1 MRDLL
6 RLLAFYRRQWQAIAL
21 ATGLSLIAIIANIGL
36 MAVSGWFLT
45 AMALAGT
52 TGAAFNYFTPSALI
66 RLAAILR
73 TGGRYGERLA
83 SHDATFRLLADLRRH
98 IFHRLIPL
106 VPGPTIRWST
116 ADLAARLKDDI
127 DRLELVFLRLFS
139 PVVVAVITSVI
150 VAIGLSLIDLR
161 LGLVVFGLMLVA
173 IFAAPAISIATG
185 WRASRAA
192 ATAKAEMR
200 AGLLEVITGLEAL
213 ATNTP
218 EAKIAALRDHHRAL
232 LASETRVARAGLL
245 GAIGVGLAGD
255 AAIWASFALGLTLL
269 KSAVVTGPGLTMIVL
284 TAMAAF
290 EPLAALPDAAS
301 GLFGA
306 ITSARRLFEILDT
319 AVPPRS
325 APEHPQGTEIT
336 FDHVT
341 IRAGDNGP
349 VLIDNLTRRLPEGSR
364 TALVAPSGAGK
375 SSLIDC
381 LLRFREPTSGEIR
394 LGGVP
399 LAAIPTEDLP
409 RLITALPQAPHLFA
423 TTIADNLRLARP
435 DATDAD
441 LIDALE
447 IAQLS
452 DLIARLPEG
461 LATPVGSLG
470 AQLSGGER
478 RRLALART
486 LLVEALIV
494 LLDEPTEGL
503 DAITEDRLVSVL
515 RSRLAGRTLLIATH
529 RKRALD
535 LAETILSVKQK

>member
-6 RLLAFYRRQWQAIAL
+6 RLLAFYRKQWQAIAL

-83 SHDATFRLLADLRRH
+83 AHDATFRLLADLRRH

-106 VPGPTIRWST
+106 VPGPTMRWST

-173 IFAAPAISIATG
+173 ILVAPAISVVTG
-185 WRASRAA
+185 WQASRAA
-192 ATAKAEMR
+192 ATAKAEIR
-200 AGLLEVITGLEAL
+200 TELLEVITGLDAL
-213 ATNTP
+213 ATNAP
-218 EAKIAALRDHHRAL
+218 ETKIAALRDHHRAL
-232 LASETRVARAGLL
+232 LASEARVARAGHL
-245 GAIGVGLAGD
+245 GAISVGLAGD
-255 AAIWASFALGLTLL
+255 AAIWASLVLGLVLL
-269 KSAVVTGPGLTMIVL
+269 KTAVVTGPGLTMIVL

-290 EPLAALPDAAS
+290 EPLAALPEAAC

-306 ITSARRLFEILDT
+306 ITSARRLFEILET
-319 AVPPRS
+319 TVPPRS

-349 VLIDNLTRRLPEGSR
+349 VLIDDLTRRLPEGSH

-399 LAAIPTEDLP
+399 LAAIPTEELP
-409 RLITALPQAPHLFA
+409 RLITALPQSPHLFA
-423 TTIADNLRLARP
+423 TTIAENLHLARP
-435 DATDAD
+435 HATVTD
-441 LIDALE
+441 LIEALE

-486 LLVEALIV
+486 LLADAPII

-503 DAITEDRLVSVL
+503 DAITEDRLVAAL
-515 RSRLAGRTLLIATH
+515 APHLAGRTLLIATH